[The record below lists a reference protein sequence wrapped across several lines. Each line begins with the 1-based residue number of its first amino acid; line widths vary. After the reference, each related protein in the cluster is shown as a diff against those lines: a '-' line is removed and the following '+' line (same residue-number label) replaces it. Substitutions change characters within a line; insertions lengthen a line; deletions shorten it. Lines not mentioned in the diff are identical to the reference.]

1 MPHTGNAVKQF
12 VVRYIAIVWDLHAYK
27 VVVESITNAH
37 TACKKPKMGIP
48 AGKGLTFISTRWK
61 ELSAHSDIV
70 SHTNPDV
77 HWIE

>member
-48 AGKGLTFISTRWK
+48 AGKGLI
-61 ELSAHSDIV
+61 
-70 SHTNPDV
+70 
-77 HWIE
+77 